1 MNEASVYIVERN
13 AWSIVG
19 HCDVHFRLTY
29 EREFIP
35 VQNLWR
41 DFLVHCE
48 EIGSVLPTANQFS
61 TGKIAEAQGP
71 DAFFDG
77 AILSGQLASASYC
90 SLAYSA
96 LASFSIGMSRDV
108 VRSVLHYGNRPCAFG
123 VR

>member
-1 MNEASVYIVERN
+1 MLWVVLSVYIHIIGIGSAGSHWAERAAVKRLNLMNEASVYIVERN

-29 EREFIP
+29 EREFLP

-61 TGKIAEAQGP
+61 AGK
-71 DAFFDG
+71 
-77 AILSGQLASASYC
+77 
-90 SLAYSA
+90 
-96 LASFSIGMSRDV
+96 
-108 VRSVLHYGNRPCAFG
+108 
-123 VR
+123 

>member
-1 MNEASVYIVERN
+1 MNEASVYTVERN
-13 AWSIVG
+13 AWSIVA

-29 EREFIP
+29 EREFLP

-48 EIGSVLPTANQFS
+48 EIGSVCPNANQFS

-77 AILSGQLASASYC
+77 AILS
-90 SLAYSA
+90 
-96 LASFSIGMSRDV
+96 
-108 VRSVLHYGNRPCAFG
+108 
-123 VR
+123 

>member
-29 EREFIP
+29 EREFLP

-48 EIGSVLPTANQFS
+48 EIDSVLPTVNQFS
-61 TGKIAEAQGP
+61 TGTITEAQGP

-77 AILSGQLASASYC
+77 AILSFQRKLPEKTELEASANNSETQNPK
-90 SLAYSA
+90 
-96 LASFSIGMSRDV
+96 G
-108 VRSVLHYGNRPCAFG
+108 VLLI
-123 VR
+123 